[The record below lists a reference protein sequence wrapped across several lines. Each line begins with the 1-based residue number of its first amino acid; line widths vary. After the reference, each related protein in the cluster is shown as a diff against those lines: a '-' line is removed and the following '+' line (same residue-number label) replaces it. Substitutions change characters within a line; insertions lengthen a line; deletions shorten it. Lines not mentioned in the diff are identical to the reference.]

1 MTNMNNYRVVSLL
14 MDMSWFDFD
23 WGVPSSYLVSAA
35 KLPSAQSELGIILKI
50 HMNPTQGQM
59 QMGYPVLVTQ

>member
-1 MTNMNNYRVVSLL
+1 MLNDLGLV
-14 MDMSWFDFD
+14 DFD